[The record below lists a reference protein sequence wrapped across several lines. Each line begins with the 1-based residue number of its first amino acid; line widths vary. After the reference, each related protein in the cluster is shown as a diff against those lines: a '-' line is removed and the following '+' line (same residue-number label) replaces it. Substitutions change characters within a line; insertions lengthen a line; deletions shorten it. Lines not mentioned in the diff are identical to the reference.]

1 MEGEATRPKEP
12 GEGHWGVRTGLYLN
26 TERGPA
32 SIPDPS
38 PASLS
43 PLPPKGKLS
52 TFLRADCGGLQGP
65 KSMEKSD
72 RWAESSRWGGG

>member
-1 MEGEATRPKEP
+1 MEREATGPEET
-12 GEGHWGVRTGLYLN
+12 GEGYWGVRTGPPLN
-26 TERGPA
+26 TEGGPA

-52 TFLRADCGGLQGP
+52 TFLRGSINRQTVEACKVL
-65 KSMEKSD
+65 
-72 RWAESSRWGGG
+72 RV